1 MSPSVSV
8 IVAALWHL
16 KLTVCTQE
24 CIQISNMAMRVKEI
38 YGLQK
43 LKKTVLK
50 EPEFILSQKQRDF

>member
-1 MSPSVSV
+1 
-8 IVAALWHL
+8 
-16 KLTVCTQE
+16 
-24 CIQISNMAMRVKEI
+24 MAMRVKEI